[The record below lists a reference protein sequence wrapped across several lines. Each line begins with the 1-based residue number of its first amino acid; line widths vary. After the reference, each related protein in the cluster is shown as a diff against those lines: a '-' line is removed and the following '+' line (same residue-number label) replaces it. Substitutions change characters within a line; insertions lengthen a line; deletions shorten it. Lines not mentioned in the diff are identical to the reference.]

1 MKKQIKKGKME
12 MRKSIAILLTL
23 ALIFSMAPVSAFAAE
38 TDQFSD
44 MPDNWSTEALKN
56 TISNG
61 LLKGDNGKIMPDA
74 NLTRAQM
81 AAIINRAF
89 GSTKKAS
96 LSSYKDVS
104 AGTWYYDEMAKAVQ
118 MKTFIGSGDK
128 LNPNNNIT
136 REEAF
141 VVLARAFKLSGASAN
156 ALNKFSDKASV
167 SQWAKDSVA
176 SLAEAGY
183 IAGSN
188 GKVNPKQ
195 YITRAEFAQIM
206 DNLLKNYIKKAGTY
220 TTVKTGNVMVNVPN
234 VVLKDIAIK
243 GDLIIGDGVGNGNV
257 TLDGVT
263 VSGRTVIRGGGIN
276 SIKIIGNSN
285 LQNIIIARVD
295 GQVRVYSEDGTE
307 IGEVTVDGN
316 DDVIIEGNAGNITV
330 LADNVTVTANNADIT
345 SASIVGE
352 NTNIIVGTTS
362 TIGSVSINAANSGV
376 EVSGQVNNI
385 QTAANAVG
393 TEITV
398 ASGGQV
404 SSIVANG
411 SGTTV
416 GGSGTVRNV
425 TANANNVVVTTTNT
439 SVTAGTGTSGVIAGT
454 TPVTGGTTDNTTST
468 PTPTTSSG
476 GSSSGSSGSSRDD
489 DDDDDD
495 DVSNIVSVSAIS
507 VEPKELT
514 LLVEETAQ
522 LTATVTPSNAT
533 NKKINWSSSDE
544 EVATVDASGNVTAV
558 AVGTATITATSDADS
573 SKKDSCVV
581 TIEAKEPAFPVLYY
595 TGKDFNRS
603 FAPIVD
609 SSGNVVQT
617 INADGSITITVKDE
631 GYIDSG
637 FVLEA
642 GTLGEL
648 GSITVKG
655 TGEYGLNLYF
665 DLNKDGEFFDWD
677 GNNFEGVGA
686 DAYALYHGAIEDGV
700 LTVTD
705 ATKFNL
711 MGTGGGVHTVAE
723 LKAKYDA
730 DTKIG
735 IWVGVTSPNGDEKTA
750 TISKVIVAEPTPR
763 DITVQSFNQTYIFD
777 SYYKGLNSTFSFGG
791 NDLLEKTVT
800 IKAELYGAENKLLAT
815 SVYKDV
821 NSLLNAWKNQQS
833 TGKLLMAVFALDS
846 DGSVIASSVETD
858 TTNFSHRQYFK
869 QAMQGSVSVTA
880 PYISVVTDGYCVTV
894 AVPAKR
900 EGQVVGVVFGDVKL

>member
-1 MKKQIKKGKME
+1 

-295 GQVRVYSEDGTE
+295 GQVRVYSRGW
-307 IGEVTVDGN
+307 N
-316 DDVIIEGNAGNITV
+316 
-330 LADNVTVTANNADIT
+330 
-345 SASIVGE
+345 
-352 NTNIIVGTTS
+352 
-362 TIGSVSINAANSGV
+362 
-376 EVSGQVNNI
+376 
-385 QTAANAVG
+385 
-393 TEITV
+393 
-398 ASGGQV
+398 
-404 SSIVANG
+404 
-411 SGTTV
+411 
-416 GGSGTVRNV
+416 
-425 TANANNVVVTTTNT
+425 
-439 SVTAGTGTSGVIAGT
+439 
-454 TPVTGGTTDNTTST
+454 
-468 PTPTTSSG
+468 
-476 GSSSGSSGSSRDD
+476 RDWRGH
-489 DDDDDD
+489 
-495 DVSNIVSVSAIS
+495 S
-507 VEPKELT
+507 
-514 LLVEETAQ
+514 
-522 LTATVTPSNAT
+522 
-533 NKKINWSSSDE
+533 
-544 EVATVDASGNVTAV
+544 
-558 AVGTATITATSDADS
+558 
-573 SKKDSCVV
+573 
-581 TIEAKEPAFPVLYY
+581 
-595 TGKDFNRS
+595 
-603 FAPIVD
+603 
-609 SSGNVVQT
+609 
-617 INADGSITITVKDE
+617 
-631 GYIDSG
+631 
-637 FVLEA
+637 
-642 GTLGEL
+642 
-648 GSITVKG
+648 
-655 TGEYGLNLYF
+655 
-665 DLNKDGEFFDWD
+665 
-677 GNNFEGVGA
+677 
-686 DAYALYHGAIEDGV
+686 
-700 LTVTD
+700 
-705 ATKFNL
+705 
-711 MGTGGGVHTVAE
+711 
-723 LKAKYDA
+723 
-730 DTKIG
+730 
-735 IWVGVTSPNGDEKTA
+735 
-750 TISKVIVAEPTPR
+750 
-763 DITVQSFNQTYIFD
+763 
-777 SYYKGLNSTFSFGG
+777 
-791 NDLLEKTVT
+791 
-800 IKAELYGAENKLLAT
+800 
-815 SVYKDV
+815 
-821 NSLLNAWKNQQS
+821 
-833 TGKLLMAVFALDS
+833 
-846 DGSVIASSVETD
+846 
-858 TTNFSHRQYFK
+858 
-869 QAMQGSVSVTA
+869 
-880 PYISVVTDGYCVTV
+880 
-894 AVPAKR
+894 
-900 EGQVVGVVFGDVKL
+900 